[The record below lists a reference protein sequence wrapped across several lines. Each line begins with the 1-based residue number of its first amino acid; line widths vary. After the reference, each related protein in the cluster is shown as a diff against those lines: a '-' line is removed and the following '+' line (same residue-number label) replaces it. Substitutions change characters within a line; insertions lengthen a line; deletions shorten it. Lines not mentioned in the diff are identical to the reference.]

1 MSAQLLLVSVGGRR
15 LGLDLDLVQEI
26 VDRGT
31 ITSLPG
37 LPAAVAGVIAV
48 RGAAVPVIDAGAL
61 DGGVA
66 RYDRRGVVIGTDG
79 VRPLALLVDEVEG
92 IVEAGQEGDA
102 QLLDLRLVLEEL
114 S

>member
-1 MSAQLLLVSVGGRR
+1 MTAQLLLVSVGGRR
-15 LGLDLDLVQEI
+15 LVLDLELVQEI

-37 LPAAVAGVIAV
+37 LPAIVAGVIGV

-61 DGGVA
+61 DGGEV
-66 RYDRRGVVIGTDG
+66 RYDRRAVVIGTDG

-92 IVEAGQEGDA
+92 IVEATEGGDA
-102 QLLDLRLVLEEL
+102 EVLDLRAVFEGIA
-114 S
+114 